1 MAKKFENP
9 LDAMAAMQE
18 PSPPPSTK
26 KSRRQAFVNPLEE
39 VSDTDKAKAVGS
51 SLVAG
56 KYIRRTFTLTPGQLR
71 RIREIAQELH
81 FSETAVARWLL
92 DEGIEQW
99 DRGTRPEIHEQQQV
113 KQEPK
118 LRNW

>member
-9 LDAMAAMQE
+9 LDAMAAMPE
-18 PSPPPSTK
+18 PTPPSHPK
-26 KSRRQAFVNPLEE
+26 KSRRQDFVNPLEE

-71 RIREIAQELH
+71 RIREIARDLH
-81 FSETAVARWLL
+81 FSETSVARWLI

-99 DRGTRPEIHEQQQV
+99 DRGTRPDIHEQPQV

-118 LRNW
+118 LRDW